1 MIFLTE
7 LEIETKIPEHK
18 IFQHFNNN
26 NMHVGAYYSGK
37 KFLGF
42 GVSDEIGEI
51 FKKRSK
57 K

>member
-26 NMHVGAYYSGK
+26 NMHVGAYYSEK